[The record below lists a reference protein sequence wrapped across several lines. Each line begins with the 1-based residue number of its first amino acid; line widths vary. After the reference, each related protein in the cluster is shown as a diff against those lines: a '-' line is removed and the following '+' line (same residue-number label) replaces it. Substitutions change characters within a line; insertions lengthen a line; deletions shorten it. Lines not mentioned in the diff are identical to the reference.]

1 MNKIILIF
9 FTSLIFIFSSSI
21 IKAESESESSLA
33 RFVIRNYDST
43 VLPTVGSNDPDF
55 LIVEFFDYR
64 CGYCGQQADV
74 FANLINKHDN
84 VQIIYME
91 YPIFGGISLTASK
104 IALNIWRNNPDLYFE
119 IHNEFMNIGPKMKKK
134 NLVNLLNSKGL
145 DGKNIYLDAETEQDN
160 EIINSN
166 IKLAKQLGLR
176 GTPASIVNDSIIP
189 GYVRLSVLETIINQ

>member
-9 FTSLIFIFSSSI
+9 FTSLIFIFSSNI
-21 IKAESESESSLA
+21 IKAESESSLA

-145 DGKNIYLDAETEQDN
+145 DGKNIYLDAETGQDN

>member
-104 IALNIWRNNPDLYFE
+104 LIA
-119 IHNEFMNIGPKMKKK
+119 NEF
-134 NLVNLLNSKGL
+134 S
-145 DGKNIYLDAETEQDN
+145 
-160 EIINSN
+160 S
-166 IKLAKQLGLR
+166 
-176 GTPASIVNDSIIP
+176 
-189 GYVRLSVLETIINQ
+189 